1 MRAPGRGQFWLLSRR
16 NPPFSEK
23 PGSPRRARSWAGVQ
37 QPCPVLHLSACHP
50 LCSLVV
56 TEERAEQPDGL
67 QQAVDWASSA
77 ARPKVMISCSKI

>member
-1 MRAPGRGQFWLLSRR
+1 M
-16 NPPFSEK
+16 
-23 PGSPRRARSWAGVQ
+23 Q

-77 ARPKVMISCSKI
+77 ARPKVMDDLMQQNIKTARRCVFARQG